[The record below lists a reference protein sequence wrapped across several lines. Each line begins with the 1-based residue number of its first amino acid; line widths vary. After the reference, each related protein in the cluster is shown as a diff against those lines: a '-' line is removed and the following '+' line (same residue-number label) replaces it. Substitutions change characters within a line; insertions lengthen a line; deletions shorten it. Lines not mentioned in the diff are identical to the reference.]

1 MKSNAQEYSVT
12 ELSLALKRSVED
24 QFGYVK
30 IRGEI
35 SGCKRAASGHVYL
48 ALKDEKSLLDGIM
61 WKGVAGKLTF
71 KPEDGLEVIC
81 IGKLTTYPGRS
92 KYQIVIDRM
101 EVAGEGALMAL
112 LEKRKKKL
120 ASEGLFDEDRKISIP
135 YIPKTV
141 GVVTS
146 PTGSVIRDIL
156 HRFSDRFPRNIIV
169 WPVLVQGEGSASQI
183 AKAINGFNTLEADG
197 KIPRPDVLIV
207 ARGGGAVLKT
217 YGVLMKK
224 WLSALFLCQKFH

>member
-1 MKSNAQEYSVT
+1 MNNYPDNDKTMKSNAQEYSVT

-35 SGCKRAASGHVYL
+35 SGFKRAASGHVYL
-48 ALKDEKSLLDGIM
+48 ALKDEKSLLDGVM

-146 PTGSVIRDIL
+146 PTG
-156 HRFSDRFPRNIIV
+156 
-169 WPVLVQGEGSASQI
+169 
-183 AKAINGFNTLEADG
+183 
-197 KIPRPDVLIV
+197 
-207 ARGGGAVLKT
+207 
-217 YGVLMKK
+217 
-224 WLSALFLCQKFH
+224 